1 MSTPTAQR
9 TLAVDG
15 VRSPVFVAGPD
26 GSESAREAVVFVHG
40 NNAGAPWDP
49 LPARVAQFSRVVVP
63 EMPGFGAADKPAQW
77 PYTVAAYA
85 QHLDGILEQLG
96 VEHAHLVAH
105 DFGGPWALAWAAEHL
120 DAVASITLINAPVVI
135 DHLAA
140 KLWRTPVVA
149 EALWRITPQAL
160 VRQALARNDPNLPAD
175 AVNRIAAHM
184 VAPGTPDAVL
194 KLYRTTGPD
203 AVAPYADRLAGFD
216 RNVLIM
222 WGTEDR
228 YVPFAQT
235 EQYRQIFAHCEIHA
249 VAGAGHWPWLEQ
261 PDTVAGYLTNFLRRL
276 PRKAT

>member
-1 MSTPTAQR
+1 M
-9 TLAVDG
+9 
-15 VRSPVFVAGPD
+15 
-26 GSESAREAVVFVHG
+26 
-40 NNAGAPWDP
+40 
-49 LPARVAQFSRVVVP
+49 
-63 EMPGFGAADKPAQW
+63 
-77 PYTVAAYA
+77 AY
-85 QHLDGILEQLG
+85 
-96 VEHAHLVAH
+96 HASGLM
-105 DFGGPWALAWAAEHL
+105 
-120 DAVASITLINAPVVI
+120 
-135 DHLAA
+135 
-140 KLWRTPVVA
+140 
-149 EALWRITPQAL
+149 
-160 VRQALARNDPNLPAD
+160 RQALARNDPNLPAD